1 MIFKWE
7 NREEKLYR
15 YMKISPKKKM
25 EWLRQMNKFIA
36 KTTSKRTKSIRQK
49 LRESR

>member
-7 NREEKLYR
+7 NQEDRLQR
-15 YMKISPKKKM
+15 IMKISPKNKM
-25 EWLRQMNKFIA
+25 EWLRQMNDFLRKA
-36 KTTSKRTKSIRQK
+36 ATKKQRDIYWS